1 MVQLLHRILKPFI
14 LRRTKSE
21 VERGIP
27 PKHEILV
34 TVGMTQMQR
43 ELYKKILTNELIRTD
58 NKSHYLNIVMQL
70 RKVCNHPYL
79 FPSMEENY
87 PEGNEEHLV

>member
-34 TVGMTQMQR
+34 TVGMT
-43 ELYKKILTNELIRTD
+43 
-58 NKSHYLNIVMQL
+58 
-70 RKVCNHPYL
+70 
-79 FPSMEENY
+79 SM
-87 PEGNEEHLV
+87 